1 MGITLFFGGTFN
13 PPHIAHRK
21 MLEAVS
27 GLQEIDRILVA
38 PTNIP
43 PHKEVPGMFASKD
56 ERLFMCKL
64 LCDGVDKAEISDIEF
79 KRQGKSYSFYTLS
92 ELKKQYG
99 EIAMLI
105 GGDMVTSFTTWHRFE
120 ELLRIAIFYVVRRKG
135 IDNEEFDRSVE
146 HLKSLGGR
154 IRVLEIDFPEVS
166 STEVRNSASS
176 GGNVDDLIPKNIF
189 KYITDN
195 GLYRKGNM
203 TAEDYK
209 LLLKDRLKEKRYYH
223 SLCVADE
230 AKRLAVKYGADPEKM
245 YLAGL
250 LHDITKNFSDD
261 EQLQTFRKFD
271 IMLSCTEK
279 ASPLIWHAMT
289 GALVVE
295 KELGITDFDIIS
307 SIRYHTTGK
316 ADMTLS
322 QKIVFV
328 ADLTSADRSYP
339 DIEAIRTKADRDLDE
354 CIIGILKF
362 TICDIISKNNPLH
375 PDTLDAYNYLI
386 TKGKRG

>member
-176 GGNVDDLIPKNIF
+176 GGNVNDLIPKNIF

-195 GLYRKGNM
+195 GLYRKG
-203 TAEDYK
+203 
-209 LLLKDRLKEKRYYH
+209 
-223 SLCVADE
+223 
-230 AKRLAVKYGADPEKM
+230 
-245 YLAGL
+245 
-250 LHDITKNFSDD
+250 
-261 EQLQTFRKFD
+261 
-271 IMLSCTEK
+271 
-279 ASPLIWHAMT
+279 
-289 GALVVE
+289 
-295 KELGITDFDIIS
+295 
-307 SIRYHTTGK
+307 
-316 ADMTLS
+316 
-322 QKIVFV
+322 
-328 ADLTSADRSYP
+328 
-339 DIEAIRTKADRDLDE
+339 
-354 CIIGILKF
+354 
-362 TICDIISKNNPLH
+362 
-375 PDTLDAYNYLI
+375 
-386 TKGKRG
+386 